1 MESTITLAC
10 NISDTCNR
18 NTARALKS
26 DGHYNFQLLAQI
38 SGARFDDLIDDLKWC
53 AENKET
59 SMAIETVQH
68 FAEALLSAYEI
79 QEKTY

>member
-1 MESTITLAC
+1 M
-10 NISDTCNR
+10 
-18 NTARALKS
+18 
-26 DGHYNFQLLAQI
+26 LAQI
-38 SGARFDDLIDDLKWC
+38 SGAKFDDLIADLKWC